1 MNISR
6 RTFSNVMHNNLAV
19 CKKCIYYV
27 PPSFPNSSGQC
38 QFETTLNNELVTGE
52 KSYIDAVTCRLDETK
67 CGVRGKFYKR
77 SLPKTSSIG
86 VFLYTFFLFMSFFA
100 FKNRR
105 QHPRI
110 RNPLY
115 ECP

>member
-38 QFETTLNNELVTGE
+38 QLFLNETTLNNELVTGE
-52 KSYIDAVTCRLDETK
+52 KSYVDAVTCRLDETK

-86 VFLYTFFLFMSFFA
+86 VFLYTFFFIYVFFC
-100 FKNRR
+100 FQK
-105 QHPRI
+105 QTSTPPHKKPSI
-110 RNPLY
+110 
-115 ECP
+115 